1 MDWKETYT
9 FFNISKPCVSFP
21 DTFTEKESMKFSN
34 NQDDKNEL
42 K

>member
-9 FFNISKPCVSFP
+9 FFCVSLHHVP
-21 DTFTEKESMKFSN
+21 DTFTEKKSMKFNN